1 MLRFVSFSGLRSNNK
16 EFPFPFSFLLRV
28 EKRVFFSYPCFFVF
42 FYFFCF
48 SLLFASSPRA
58 PATKRKLFATELPL
72 LTPGRNE
79 VASAKLRSTF
89 QRGSPSRGCAVPP
102 LFPLCFRS
110 TDFLFYNYVHYL
122 SISIYLRIAQSIHK
136 QWIFLPP
143 PSRLVSCEISE
154 YDILFLEVGNV
165 VFP

>member
-1 MLRFVSFSGLRSNNK
+1 MSFSHT
-16 EFPFPFSFLLRV
+16 PVFL
-28 EKRVFFSYPCFFVF
+28 FFF

-72 LTPGRNE
+72 LTPGRNK

>member
-102 LFPLCFRS
+102 FFPCVFDLPIFCS
-110 TDFLFYNYVHYL
+110 ITTSIIYLYL
-122 SISIYLRIAQSIHK
+122 SISALRNQYINSG
-136 QWIFLPP
+136 F
-143 PSRLVSCEISE
+143 SCRRLA
-154 YDILFLEVGNV
+154 G
-165 VFP
+165 